1 MINGD
6 IVYLFI
12 LKLELHS
19 ICLMN
24 NFTAS
29 AKGWII
35 PEGPTLLGPSRI
47 CERPKT
53 FRSSK
58 VIKATLIRI
67 GNTNKAKVI

>member
-1 MINGD
+1 
-6 IVYLFI
+6 
-12 LKLELHS
+12 
-19 ICLMN
+19 MN

-58 VIKATLIRI
+58 VIKATLTRI
-67 GNTNKAKVI
+67 GNTNKAKVM